1 MSPQKLHIFNIPEL
15 NKIIN
20 EIKDYYNYEVNYF
33 DNRKNLIETIE
44 KDKKFLENSVIIVK
58 KRDLSQIKTITDENR
73 INCITKVPIKIM
85 DLMDQVNTKLIQQNY
100 LALSSINI
108 NNYNLNI
115 NSRVLKKKN
124 CQLILTEREID
135 IIVFLKNEKKPAN
148 VDVLQKKVWRHVGDL
163 ETHTVETH
171 IYRLRKKIEKK
182 FKDNKFI
189 SSLKGGYK
197 INA

>member
-124 CQLILTEREID
+124 CELILTEREID
-135 IIVFLKNEKKPAN
+135 IIVFLKNEKKPAK
-148 VDVLQKKVWRHVGDL
+148 VDVLQKKVWKYGGDL

-171 IYRLRKKIEKK
+171 IYRLRKKILNTFNDNEFIISKK
-182 FKDNKFI
+182 N
-189 SSLKGGYK
+189 GYQIK
-197 INA
+197 